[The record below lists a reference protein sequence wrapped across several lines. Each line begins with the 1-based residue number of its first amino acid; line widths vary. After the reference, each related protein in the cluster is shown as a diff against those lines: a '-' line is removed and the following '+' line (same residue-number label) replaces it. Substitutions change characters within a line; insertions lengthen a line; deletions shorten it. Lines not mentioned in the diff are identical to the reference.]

1 MTQMTE
7 LISRIIYKF
16 LEELLKESKTEIVR
30 SRRYEKTM
38 KKIMESYN
46 SGASS
51 KDSVRRV
58 NQQVD
63 NIKKNLKNQIDKQND
78 HAQTLMTIDERTKE
92 MVEDAKQYRNN
103 AREVHNAAWW
113 LNKKYQ
119 ILIGGTLL
127 LISVLVIL
135 MVVRIF

>member
-1 MTQMTE
+1 
-7 LISRIIYKF
+7 
-16 LEELLKESKTEIVR
+16 
-30 SRRYEKTM
+30 M

-51 KDSVRRV
+51 KDTIRRV

-78 HAQTLMTIDERTKE
+78 HTQTLMSIDERTKE
-92 MVEDAKQYRNN
+92 MVEEARQYRNN
-103 AREVHNAAWW
+103 AQDVHNAAWW

-127 LISVLVIL
+127 LISVLVTL